1 MQNDSILDSTAIL
14 SEKPLPRRRKKL
26 FQTNQSEGDT
36 LPSTPRQSKKGRKA
50 SQPTL
55 TPPSLPASPAAQS
68 ELTNPPKLPSPHRMN

>member
-14 SEKPLPRRRKKL
+14 SEKPLPRRRKNFFKP
-26 FQTNQSEGDT
+26 TNQKET
-36 LPSTPRQSKKGRKA
+36 RCPPPPRQSKKGRKA

-55 TPPSLPASPAAQS
+55 TPPRLPASPAAQY